1 MTVFV
6 SIYTRTHRETFLQIT
21 HTQCGFSGWLG
32 WLGWLAD
39 VARSRRLPIDTFHVQ
54 ICVNN
59 NYCNF
64 LSLWQPG
71 RQRDKAQ
78 TYDDI
83 STNARPHITLTNPEP
98 WTWVTVPSGMWL
110 VCAMPCEPC
119 GSCGT
124 QRQFCVPMCQRFR
137 LRCMIC
143 KKNEDNSWFLHS
155 PLDAMWCLPA

>member
-6 SIYTRTHRETFLQIT
+6 PIYTRTHRETFLQIT
-21 HTQCGFSGWLG
+21 HTQCGLSG

-39 VARSRRLPIDTFHVQ
+39 AARSRCLPIDTFHVQ

-64 LSLWQPG
+64 LSLGQAG
-71 RQRDKAQ
+71 RGQSRDLWRYINKCQ
-78 TYDDI
+78 TTYI
-83 STNARPHITLTNPEP
+83 ALTKPEP

-110 VCAMPCEPC
+110 VCAVPCEPC

-124 QRQFCVPMCQRFR
+124 QQQFYVPMCQRFR